1 MNAPE
6 PSDMEAQARLLELI
20 NAGWTTQAVA
30 AACEFDLPDRL
41 ACGPRDAHEL
51 ALEAGADP
59 DAVTRLL
66 RALATLEI
74 CDELAVGTFALGRL
88 GHLLRR
94 DHAHGLRHW
103 ALLNGGPLWTR
114 WGALSGK
121 VRQGNVEA
129 GGEGSAKRFQRLET
143 DGREAALFHGAM
155 TELSRRLG
163 GTLADALEVADG
175 ALVVDVGGGSGEL
188 LASVL
193 VRHATA
199 RGVLFDLPHALAH
212 APPLLRRHG
221 VHERCAL
228 QEGSFFDAVPAQG
241 DLYLM
246 KSVLHD
252 WGDAQAARILKRCR
266 EAMKPGAR
274 LVLVERPLPDRAT
287 ATPENRALAR
297 SDLNMLIGLAGRE
310 RTLAQYRTLIQQAGL
325 VLEGTQK
332 LAAGFSALEVACAPQ
347 SV

>member
-1 MNAPE
+1 MDTPESSDAAP
-6 PSDMEAQARLLELI
+6 QARLMELI

-30 AACEFDLPDRL
+30 AACDLDLPDRL
-41 ACGPRDAHEL
+41 ASGPRDAHGL

-66 RALATLEI
+66 RALATLEV
-74 CDELAVGTFALGRL
+74 CDELAAGRFALGRL

-114 WGALSGK
+114 WGALSRK
-121 VRQGNVEA
+121 VRHGSVEA
-129 GGEGSAKRFQRLET
+129 GHEGSEKRFQRLEA
-143 DGREAALFHGAM
+143 DAQEAALFHGAM
-155 TELSRRLG
+155 MELSRRLG

-175 ALVVDVGGGSGEL
+175 AVVVDVGGGSGEL

-199 RGVLFDLPHALAH
+199 RGILFDLPQALAH

-221 VHERCAL
+221 VQERCAL
-228 QEGSFFDAVPAQG
+228 QEGSFFDAVPPHG

-252 WGDAQAARILKRCR
+252 WGDDQAACILKRCR

-274 LVLVERPLPDRAT
+274 LVLVERLLPERAT
-287 ATPENRALAR
+287 ATPGNRAWAR
-297 SDLNMLIGLAGRE
+297 SDLNMLVGLAGRE
-310 RTLAQYRTLIQQAGL
+310 RTLAQYHALIEHAGL
-325 VLEGTQK
+325 RVQKTQT
-332 LAAGFSALEVACAPQ
+332 LAAGFSAIGVECLSRSA
-347 SV
+347 